1 MKTQYA
7 PKSML
12 RMIREKII
20 DMEEESED
28 ED

>member
-1 MKTQYA
+1 VKTQYA

-20 DMEEESED
+20 EMEEESED